1 MYIYG
6 VLYNIY
12 IYIYICMYTYYWCAY
27 RSALKHRH
35 AHTRTDT
42 LRVIGCFPTA
52 LFRGTPQGTTM
63 AGHPRDWLFAPKVEA
78 VWKKRHMTTAWLFL
92 SSEILVCIYIY
103 MYTDYDVY
111 INTIMIRWY
120 LPQRTTTWFS
130 VICNLRSTFPMRLLS
145 GSTLLQQVPCLTGKK
160 YFIFLPVVLSNRF
173 GHCFKN
179 VCIRVRS
186 ALFLACRETWPTPFG
201 SKFSG
206 CHTVHMQDE
215 FGRRWWNT
223 ELKARCWFEA
233 GEITTL
239 TQSKW
244 LNRKV
249 PIYRHLLLFTAGCVA
264 MPILPLHI
272 IRETHSALLSGPSA
286 HQILQVLDR
295 RLRGRKRRRP
305 EIGSNLVFFWG

>member
-1 MYIYG
+1 MVYCI
-6 VLYNIY
+6 IY
-12 IYIYICMYTYYWCAY
+12 IYIHMYVYILLMCIQKRTETQT
-27 RSALKHRH
+27 RTHTHRH
-35 AHTRTDT
+35 SSGNRM
-42 LRVIGCFPTA
+42 FPN
-52 LFRGTPQGTTM
+52 RSV
-63 AGHPRDWLFAPKVEA
+63 PRNTSGYHYGRASQRLTICSQSRSSL
-78 VWKKRHMTTAWLFL
+78 KKRHMTTAWLFL

-186 ALFLACRETWPTPFG
+186 ALFLACRETWPTPSG